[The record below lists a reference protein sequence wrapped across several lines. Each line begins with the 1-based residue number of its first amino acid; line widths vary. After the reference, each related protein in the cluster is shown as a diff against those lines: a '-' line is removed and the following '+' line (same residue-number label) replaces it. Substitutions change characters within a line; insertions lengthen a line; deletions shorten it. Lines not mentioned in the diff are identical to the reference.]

1 MAIQKQ
7 AHPVVAAALK
17 DCRRAFWSVALFS
30 GAVNLLMLAG
40 PLYMLQLYDRVL
52 ASRSVPTLVALSLA
66 LVVAYAFQA
75 VLDIIRT
82 RIVARTA
89 SFLDEHLATT
99 IHLAVVRLSALGRP
113 GESNQPVR
121 DLDQIRSF
129 LASQGPL
136 AIVDMP
142 WMPVF
147 LAVCFLI
154 HPVLGLVALAGAVVL
169 FVMTII
175 TERSSR
181 DPTRAA
187 MQEAGQRAAMVE
199 AARRNSETVVAMGM
213 TGVLASRWSESN
225 HRHAQASQR
234 LADVVGSYGS
244 MSRIFRL
251 MLQSAIL
258 GLGAYYVIHQE
269 MTAGAMIAASIMMG
283 RALAPIETA
292 IANWRPFI
300 SARQSI
306 SRLSELLA
314 RIRDDR
320 TVTQLPPPTRT
331 LSVENVFVAP
341 PGAQKTML
349 GPVQFQLEAGNVL
362 AIIGPSG
369 AGKTSLARTLV
380 GVWPPGRGSV
390 RIDGAA
396 LDNWDPEELGRHV
409 GFVAQNVDLFEGT
422 VAENIARMQPNPDSN
437 AVLEA
442 AQAAGAHEMILQ
454 MADGYDTKIGEAG
467 AVLSGGQR
475 QRIAFARALYGH
487 PFLIVLDEPNSN
499 LDTEGEAALQQAI
512 VGLKKRGAIVI
523 LVSHRT
529 SALSACDMALYV
541 AAGKQQKFGPR
552 DDVLRQVLARRPAA
566 APGATPHAAGN
577 LKLVHG
583 VGSGS
588 GA

>member
-75 VLDIIRT
+75 VLDVIRT

-442 AQAAGAHEMILQ
+442 AQAAGAHEMIQQ
-454 MADGYDTKIGEAG
+454 MPDGYDTKIGEAG